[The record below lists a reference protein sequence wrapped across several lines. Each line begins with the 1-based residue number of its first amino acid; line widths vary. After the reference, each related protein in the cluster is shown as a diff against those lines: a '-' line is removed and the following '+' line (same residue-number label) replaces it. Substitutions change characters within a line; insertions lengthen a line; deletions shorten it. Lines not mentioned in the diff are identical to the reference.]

1 MDYQRQVEMATIS
14 VALTTASA
22 ESGSMIT
29 ESFSSRSLLKEL
41 KVSLKISSE
50 GHLFNARFALK

>member
-1 MDYQRQVEMATIS
+1 MATIS

-22 ESGSMIT
+22 ESGSMIR

-50 GHLFNARFALK
+50 GHLFNARFALNN